1 MADIMKVE
9 EMPILLRREVEAR
22 ILKPFLE
29 AFEKEVGKERTK
41 EIVIDVIKKAA
52 NEEGRIAA
60 ECHGGNTLKDLEE
73 ITGHH
78 SEGGALTIK
87 GESPAPNQL
96 LMTTLKCE
104 YVEMYER
111 LGMKEWGCLL
121 SCLRDEEY
129 FKGINSDFN
138 FERTQVLM
146 TGGTCC
152 DSLVI
157 DTKGE

>member
-87 GESPAPNQL
+87 VESPAPNQL

-111 LGMKEWGCLL
+111 LGMKEWVCLL